1 MTLNIKDGLV
11 QIDDTL
17 EDKITNFHLNR
28 GFAMLSVFRSECAF
42 EQNRISSK
50 QLANSIKS
58 LGYYF
63 IKVTGCYTKSI
74 VSNGTDCDEAKREQD
89 SNIQR
94 LSIMMGSFLVPVY
107 DMKTKKSTDFN
118 TFKSDMI
125 EVGRGLDQ
133 DSILIEPPSNQDNL
147 TIANIADTFFSMKEK
162 TLNEA
167 SSNDNVGSIKF
178 ESAWLDEPA
187 HTISG
192 VRIRVE
198 RNELPPFGSHYYG
211 NSRIYNL
218 TTLE

>member
-11 QIDDTL
+11 QIDETL

-28 GFAMLSVFRSECAF
+28 GFAMLSAFRSECTF

-63 IKVTGCYTKSI
+63 IKVTGRYTKSI
-74 VSNGTDCDEAKREQD
+74 ISNDTDCDEAKHEQD

-107 DMKTKKSTDFN
+107 DMKTKKSINFN

-147 TIANIADTFFSMKEK
+147 TIANAANTFFLMKEK
-162 TLNEA
+162 TLNET
-167 SSNDNVGSIKF
+167 SVCSIKL

-192 VRIRVE
+192 VRIRAA

-218 TTLE
+218 TTLQ

>member
-28 GFAMLSVFRSECAF
+28 GFAMLSAFRSECTL
-42 EQNRISSK
+42 EQNRISSN

-63 IKVTGCYTKSI
+63 IKVTGYYIESI
-74 VSNGTDCDEAKREQD
+74 GSDNQILNEAKSMQD
-89 SNIQR
+89 LNTQN
-94 LSIMMGSFLVPVY
+94 LSVMVESFLVPMY

-125 EVGRGLDQ
+125 EVGRVLDQ
-133 DSILIEPPSNQDNL
+133 DSILIVPPSNQDNL
-147 TIANIADTFFSMKEK
+147 TIANAASTFFLMKEK
-162 TLNEA
+162 TLNEI
-167 SSNDNVGSIKF
+167 SVGSIKF

>member
-11 QIDDTL
+11 QIDEAL

-28 GFAMLSVFRSECAF
+28 GFAMLSAFRSECTF

-74 VSNGTDCDEAKREQD
+74 VSNGTDCDEAKHEQD

-94 LSIMMGSFLVPVY
+94 LSIMVESFLVPMY
-107 DMKTKKSTDFN
+107 DMKTKKSINFN

-125 EVGRGLDQ
+125 EVGRELDQ
-133 DSILIEPPSNQDNL
+133 DAVLIVPPTDQDSL
-147 TIANIADTFFSMKEK
+147 TVANAANAFFLRKEK

-167 SSNDNVGSIKF
+167 SVDDVKF

-192 VRIRVE
+192 IRGRAA

-211 NSRIYNL
+211 NSQIYNL
-218 TTLE
+218 TTLQ

>member
-28 GFAMLSVFRSECAF
+28 GFSMLSAFRSECTF
-42 EQNRISSK
+42 EQNRISSN

-63 IKVTGCYTKSI
+63 IKVTGYYIESI
-74 VSNGTDCDEAKREQD
+74 GSDNQILNEAKSMQD
-89 SNIQR
+89 LNTQN
-94 LSIMMGSFLVPVY
+94 LSVMVESFLVPMY
-107 DMKTKKSTDFN
+107 DIKTKKSTDFN

-133 DSILIEPPSNQDNL
+133 GSILIVPPSNQDNL
-147 TIANIADTFFSMKEK
+147 TIANAASTFFLMKEK
-162 TLNEA
+162 TLNEI
-167 SSNDNVGSIKF
+167 SVGSIKF
-178 ESAWLDEPA
+178 KSAWLDEPA